1 MVSGT
6 QAWKMD
12 NLFKKKKKYLYLIT
26 PSELLTKNL
35 SLKRYLVIL
44 NKVLKTKKIKFLQLR
59 LKNKSEEEILNALK
73 KISLICKKYKTIF
86 FINDFA
92 NEKILKFCD
101 GVHLGQK
108 DISKNK
114 VNRIISNKK
123 FLGITC
129 HNSKSFV
136 KKAMNFKPNYV
147 SFGSFFNTKTKKT
160 KFKATIRNINWFKKN
175 FDLPCVAI
183 GGISSENCKK
193 IVESECDL
201 LAVRSGVWSFKKGP
215 VEAVNLFNEILNKK
229 K

>member
-1 MVSGT
+1 MN
-6 QAWKMD
+6 

-26 PSELLTKNL
+26 PSELLTKRL
-35 SLKRYLVIL
+35 PLKKYLVIL

-59 LKNKSEEEILNALK
+59 LKNKSEIQILNALK
-73 KISLICKKYKTIF
+73 KINLICKKYKTIF

-114 VNRIISNKK
+114 VNKILSNKK

-129 HNSKSFV
+129 NNSKDFV
-136 KKAMNFKPNYV
+136 KKAIDLKPNYI

-160 KFKATIRNINWFKKN
+160 KYRATIKNINWFKKN
-175 FDLPCVAI
+175 FSLPCAAI
-183 GGISSENCKK
+183 GGLNSKNCKK
-193 IVESECDL
+193 IVKTECDL
-201 LAVRSGVWSFKKGP
+201 LAISSGIWNFKKGP
-215 VEAVNLFNEILNKK
+215 IEAVNLFNKILNKK
-229 K
+229 I